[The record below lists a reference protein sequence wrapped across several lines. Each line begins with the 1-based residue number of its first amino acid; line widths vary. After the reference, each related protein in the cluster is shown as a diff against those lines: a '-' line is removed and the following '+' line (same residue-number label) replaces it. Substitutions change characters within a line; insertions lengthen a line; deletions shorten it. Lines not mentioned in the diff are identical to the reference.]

1 MKFQSTHPHGVR
13 RAAVA
18 RIYRPGCVSIHAPS
32 RGATCE
38 DVRNTILVI
47 KFQST
52 HPHGVRPTPE
62 LMPIAR
68 TAFQSTH
75 PHGVRLWPSF
85 GRCCECRCFNPRTL
99 TGCDTGRV
107 LCGLFPFLFQSTHPH
122 GVRRWRAMRNCVMH
136 MFQSTHPHGVR
147 LVLYG
152 PATGIAWRFNPRT
165 LTGCDGQNESQ
176 SKTSHC
182 FNPRTLTGC
191 DVAIKAGDN
200 VIWNVSIHAPSRGAT
215 RVLVEKAHWEYVSI
229 HAPSRGA
236 TIITPFLTI
245 SIPRFNPR
253 TLTGCDSHST
263 FQTRATK
270 CFNPRTLTGC
280 DY

>member
-75 PHGVRLWPSF
+75 PHGVRHRARIVWFIPFFVSIHAPSRGATLESDAELRDAYVSIHAPSRGATRLIRSSNRDRMAF
-85 GRCCECRCFNPRTL
+85 QSTHPHGVRRTK
-99 TGCDTGRV
+99 RI
-107 LCGLFPFLFQSTHPH
+107 PIKNISLFQSTHPH
-122 GVRRWRAMRNCVMH
+122 GVRRCH
-136 MFQSTHPHGVR
+136 QSR
-147 LVLYG
+147 
-152 PATGIAWRFNPRT
+152 R
-165 LTGCDGQNESQ
+165 
-176 SKTSHC
+176 
-182 FNPRTLTGC
+182 
-191 DVAIKAGDN
+191 
-200 VIWNVSIHAPSRGAT
+200 
-215 RVLVEKAHWEYVSI
+215 
-229 HAPSRGA
+229 
-236 TIITPFLTI
+236 
-245 SIPRFNPR
+245 
-253 TLTGCDSHST
+253 
-263 FQTRATK
+263 
-270 CFNPRTLTGC
+270 
-280 DY
+280 

>member
-122 GVRRWRAMRNCVMH
+122 GVRQTLLCNAVSLSPFQSTHPHGVRLAFNVSDTSDE

-147 LVLYG
+147 LLM
-152 PATGIAWRFNPRT
+152 R
-165 LTGCDGQNESQ
+165 
-176 SKTSHC
+176 
-182 FNPRTLTGC
+182 
-191 DVAIKAGDN
+191 
-200 VIWNVSIHAPSRGAT
+200 AP
-215 RVLVEKAHWEYVSI
+215 I
-229 HAPSRGA
+229 
-236 TIITPFLTI
+236 
-245 SIPRFNPR
+245 
-253 TLTGCDSHST
+253 
-263 FQTRATK
+263 
-270 CFNPRTLTGC
+270 
-280 DY
+280 

>member
-47 KFQST
+47 K
-52 HPHGVRPTPE
+52 
-62 LMPIAR
+62 
-68 TAFQSTH
+68 
-75 PHGVRLWPSF
+75 
-85 GRCCECRCFNPRTL
+85 
-99 TGCDTGRV
+99 
-107 LCGLFPFLFQSTHPH
+107 FQSTHPH

-253 TLTGCDSHST
+253 TLTGCDK
-263 FQTRATK
+263 RYYVM
-270 CFNPRTLTGC
+270 L
-280 DY
+280 

>member
-200 VIWNVSIHAPSRGAT
+200 VIWNVSIHAPSRGTT

-236 TIITPFLTI
+236 TNVIM
-245 SIPRFNPR
+245 
-253 TLTGCDSHST
+253 
-263 FQTRATK
+263 
-270 CFNPRTLTGC
+270 
-280 DY
+280 

>member
-122 GVRRWRAMRNCVMH
+122 GVR
-136 MFQSTHPHGVR
+136 

-152 PATGIAWRFNPRT
+152 PATGIAWR
-165 LTGCDGQNESQ
+165 
-176 SKTSHC
+176 

-253 TLTGCDSHST
+253 TLTGCDK
-263 FQTRATK
+263 RYYVM
-270 CFNPRTLTGC
+270 L
-280 DY
+280 

>member
-99 TGCDTGRV
+99 TGCDRY
-107 LCGLFPFLFQSTHPH
+107 CNRCPSAAQ
-122 GVRRWRAMRNCVMH
+122 
-136 MFQSTHPHGVR
+136 
-147 LVLYG
+147 
-152 PATGIAWRFNPRT
+152 RFNPRT
-165 LTGCDGQNESQ
+165 LTGCDWGPIGYILMASLVSIHAPSRGATPSSSEAGSAGI
-176 SKTSHC
+176 C

-191 DVAIKAGDN
+191 D
-200 VIWNVSIHAPSRGAT
+200 T
-215 RVLVEKAHWEYVSI
+215 
-229 HAPSRGA
+229 
-236 TIITPFLTI
+236 
-245 SIPRFNPR
+245 
-253 TLTGCDSHST
+253 
-263 FQTRATK
+263 
-270 CFNPRTLTGC
+270 
-280 DY
+280 

>member
-99 TGCDTGRV
+99 TGCD
-107 LCGLFPFLFQSTHPH
+107 
-122 GVRRWRAMRNCVMH
+122 
-136 MFQSTHPHGVR
+136 
-147 LVLYG
+147 
-152 PATGIAWRFNPRT
+152 
-165 LTGCDGQNESQ
+165 
-176 SKTSHC
+176 
-182 FNPRTLTGC
+182 
-191 DVAIKAGDN
+191 VAIKAGDN

-236 TIITPFLTI
+236 TNVIM
-245 SIPRFNPR
+245 
-253 TLTGCDSHST
+253 
-263 FQTRATK
+263 
-270 CFNPRTLTGC
+270 
-280 DY
+280 

>member
-1 MKFQSTHPHGVR
+1 MRLTCVSIDREPFRVSIHAPSRGATGIKPPVTEE
-13 RAAVA
+13 
-18 RIYRPGCVSIHAPS
+18 IDVSIHAPS

-165 LTGCDGQNESQ
+165 LTGCD
-176 SKTSHC
+176 
-182 FNPRTLTGC
+182 
-191 DVAIKAGDN
+191 
-200 VIWNVSIHAPSRGAT
+200 
-215 RVLVEKAHWEYVSI
+215 Y
-229 HAPSRGA
+229 
-236 TIITPFLTI
+236 
-245 SIPRFNPR
+245 
-253 TLTGCDSHST
+253 
-263 FQTRATK
+263 
-270 CFNPRTLTGC
+270 
-280 DY
+280 

>member
-1 MKFQSTHPHGVR
+1 M
-13 RAAVA
+13 
-18 RIYRPGCVSIHAPS
+18 
-32 RGATCE
+32 
-38 DVRNTILVI
+38 
-47 KFQST
+47 
-52 HPHGVRPTPE
+52 
-62 LMPIAR
+62 
-68 TAFQSTH
+68 
-75 PHGVRLWPSF
+75 
-85 GRCCECRCFNPRTL
+85 
-99 TGCDTGRV
+99 
-107 LCGLFPFLFQSTHPH
+107 
-122 GVRRWRAMRNCVMH
+122 RRWRAMRNCVMH

-253 TLTGCDSHST
+253 TLTGCDSK
-263 FQTRATK
+263 RA
-270 CFNPRTLTGC
+270 FLQSLLLVPMGIYSHRYGLFLLNLGISSNFL
-280 DY
+280 YFA

>member
-32 RGATCE
+32 RGATWE

-99 TGCDTGRV
+99 TGCDSSYTVQQQGSHGVSIHAPSRGATDKTNPNQKHLTV
-107 LCGLFPFLFQSTHPH
+107 SIHAPSRGATLPSKQAIMLYGMFQSTHPH
-122 GVRRWRAMRNCVMH
+122 GVRRGCWSKKPIGS

-147 LVLYG
+147 L
-152 PATGIAWRFNPRT
+152 
-165 LTGCDGQNESQ
+165 
-176 SKTSHC
+176 
-182 FNPRTLTGC
+182 
-191 DVAIKAGDN
+191 
-200 VIWNVSIHAPSRGAT
+200 
-215 RVLVEKAHWEYVSI
+215 
-229 HAPSRGA
+229 
-236 TIITPFLTI
+236 
-245 SIPRFNPR
+245 
-253 TLTGCDSHST
+253 
-263 FQTRATK
+263 
-270 CFNPRTLTGC
+270 
-280 DY
+280 

>member
-165 LTGCDGQNESQ
+165 LTGCD
-176 SKTSHC
+176 
-182 FNPRTLTGC
+182 
-191 DVAIKAGDN
+191 VAIKAGDN

-215 RVLVEKAHWEYVSI
+215 GIVIAAHRQRNVSI

-236 TIITPFLTI
+236 TGGRLGI
-245 SIPRFNPR
+245 SLWR
-253 TLTGCDSHST
+253 H
-263 FQTRATK
+263 
-270 CFNPRTLTGC
+270 
-280 DY
+280 

>member
-18 RIYRPGCVSIHAPS
+18 RIYRPGYVSIHAPS

-122 GVRRWRAMRNCVMH
+122 GVRLGADWVY
-136 MFQSTHPHGVR
+136 PYGV
-147 LVLYG
+147 
-152 PATGIAWRFNPRT
+152 
-165 LTGCDGQNESQ
+165 
-176 SKTSHC
+176 
-182 FNPRTLTGC
+182 
-191 DVAIKAGDN
+191 
-200 VIWNVSIHAPSRGAT
+200 
-215 RVLVEKAHWEYVSI
+215 
-229 HAPSRGA
+229 
-236 TIITPFLTI
+236 I
-245 SIPRFNPR
+245 SFNPR
-253 TLTGCDSHST
+253 TLTGCDS
-263 FQTRATK
+263 FVV
-270 CFNPRTLTGC
+270 
-280 DY
+280 

>member
-1 MKFQSTHPHGVR
+1 M
-13 RAAVA
+13 
-18 RIYRPGCVSIHAPS
+18 
-32 RGATCE
+32 
-38 DVRNTILVI
+38 
-47 KFQST
+47 
-52 HPHGVRPTPE
+52 
-62 LMPIAR
+62 
-68 TAFQSTH
+68 
-75 PHGVRLWPSF
+75 
-85 GRCCECRCFNPRTL
+85 
-99 TGCDTGRV
+99 
-107 LCGLFPFLFQSTHPH
+107 FQSTHPH

-253 TLTGCDSHST
+253 TLTGCDK
-263 FQTRATK
+263 RYYVM
-270 CFNPRTLTGC
+270 L
-280 DY
+280 